1 MNWTVWTA
9 PAWIRHFPSTPPP
22 RHTRPLR
29 LEVARS
35 ETTHFQVVM
44 RSDTST
50 TVRMEAE
57 GPAECRLRLRRV
69 GYVPVEH
76 HNTPIVENPF
86 DVEGLHEI
94 PGYVP
99 DPLFDETTLLL
110 PAFETHTFWVTIE
123 PDPALPP
130 GSHSITVRVLPEQGR
145 PVIRKVRLAVH
156 DLVLEPRRNFD
167 IFHWFYVDAL
177 IDWYQT
183 DLFDNRFWPICERY
197 IENQVRHGQNSLYVP
212 IFTPPLDGVK
222 RPSQLLVV
230 RQRGEGRYAFDW
242 TDVRRYVR
250 AARRLGVEKFEWC
263 HLFTQ
268 WGARHAIRIY
278 EEQGRGEKLLWPPE
292 TPAVSPVYR
301 RFLSQFLPEFHGFLK
316 AEGLLDRSF
325 FHLSDEPHGDEHLA
339 RYREARALLAELAP
353 WMKVMDALSDIR
365 FARETLTDLP
375 IPSIQVALDFLKEGI
390 PCACYYCC
398 GPRGQFLNRL
408 LDTPL
413 AKIAMHGFLFYR
425 WPFRAFL
432 HWGYNY
438 WYESQTRRLI
448 NPFFIQDG
456 LRWARGWAYGDP
468 FLVYPGSEGPV
479 DSIRWEIFAESLQDY
494 RLLQTLGVSRDDP
507 LFQPIRSFETFPKDA
522 AWRLAQR
529 ARLFRKAARACS

>member
-22 RHTRPLR
+22 RHTLPLR
-29 LEVARS
+29 LEVART
-35 ETTHFQVVM
+35 EKTHFQVVM

-50 TVRMEAE
+50 TVRLEAE

-69 GYVPVEH
+69 GYVSVEH
-76 HNTPIVENPF
+76 H
-86 DVEGLHEI
+86 
-94 PGYVP
+94 
-99 DPLFDETTLLL
+99 
-110 PAFETHTFWVTIE
+110 
-123 PDPALPP
+123 
-130 GSHSITVRVLPEQGR
+130 
-145 PVIRKVRLAVH
+145 
-156 DLVLEPRRNFD
+156 
-167 IFHWFYVDAL
+167 
-177 IDWYQT
+177 
-183 DLFDNRFWPICERY
+183 
-197 IENQVRHGQNSLYVP
+197 
-212 IFTPPLDGVK
+212 
-222 RPSQLLVV
+222 
-230 RQRGEGRYAFDW
+230 
-242 TDVRRYVR
+242 
-250 AARRLGVEKFEWC
+250 
-263 HLFTQ
+263 
-268 WGARHAIRIY
+268 
-278 EEQGRGEKLLWPPE
+278 
-292 TPAVSPVYR
+292 
-301 RFLSQFLPEFHGFLK
+301 
-316 AEGLLDRSF
+316 LDRSF

-339 RYREARALLAELAP
+339 RYRETRALLAELAP

-398 GPRGQFLNRL
+398 GPRGRFLNRL

-425 WPFRAFL
+425 WPFRGFL

-448 NPFFIQDG
+448 NPFFIQNG

-468 FLVYPGSEGPV
+468 FLVYPGTEGPV

-494 RLLQTLGVSRDDP
+494 RLLQTLDVSRDDP
-507 LFQPIRSFETFPKDA
+507 LFQPIRSFETFPKEA
-522 AWRLAQR
+522 AWRRDQR